1 MRRVILSLG
10 LCVAFGVLP
19 GCGSDTDAEVTNKM
33 SKRDRKTLPPP
44 TQILVYDFAV
54 SPGEVPAGSAAA
66 SQLQGAGDD
75 PYSTPQRTQL
85 EHQIAAV
92 VAEELVEELQDLD
105 LPARRWSGPASAGTG
120 IYTIEGQFVTIDEG
134 NAMARMI
141 IGFGIGGTEIETH
154 VQAYV
159 VEPAGKRLLAEA
171 TLNSESSSAPGLAA
185 TLPAGAA
192 ITGGLGVGSALNTG
206 VGVVR
211 ELNTDVREGA
221 EDTARAI
228 VDLMKPRMEQM
239 EWIDD

>member
-1 MRRVILSLG
+1 MRRMILSLG
-10 LCVAFGVLP
+10 LCIAFGTLA

-54 SPGEVPAGSAAA
+54 SPSEVPSNSAAA
-66 SQLQGAGDD
+66 NQLRGAGDD
-75 PYSTPQRTQL
+75 PYSNPQRTQL

-105 LPARRWSGPASAGTG
+105 LPARRWSGPPPAGTG
-120 IYTIEGQFVTIDEG
+120 VYTLEGQFVTIDEG
-134 NAMARMI
+134 NAAARMI

-171 TLNSESSSAPGLAA
+171 TLNSESSGAPGLAA

-192 ITGGLGVGSALNTG
+192 ISGIGVGSAINTG

-228 VDLMKPRMEQM
+228 VELMKPRMEQM
-239 EWIDD
+239 DWIDD